1 MSGGVGR
8 YAKGHERDARMHAP
22 TPHKRVELSCQ
33 PGMHDRAPGFLVS
46 PRRCPSPAEPPH
58 TRRRRDPRIADKALV
73 GPVYNDHL
81 FFATWGL
88 GLLCVIM
95 SWARRYLFVSNA
107 DNGQTAPLMP
117 IMLELAQRGC
127 QCILVSAAKV
137 LSRVQAI
144 QRLGSFPVQT
154 EAGSATGAVLKTHPL
169 LLHSLGESPVL
180 TYLNFVEE
188 YPERFHEHCCRKPG
202 DVMGWTKLYTEL
214 VPDSTDEYLRIVHLV
229 RDAVDALDPD
239 MIIVD
244 NFSPFAVDGVRLTK
258 RPFIETAPGSAMGL
272 ANRVNPFKQPLAM
285 SGGRSEAGGLSVVLR
300 NTSYVFRWLY
310 FALYDPW
317 SIRRRQFRKDVL
329 RLTAPSLMDDAIM
342 PPSPGVLPQQIATI
356 TFNVAGLDIY
366 APSAYDRS
374 VFFVGPCFPPQAQPD
389 AQQRADDEVI
399 AWMDKMHAEGRRV
412 VCINMGTIYY
422 YQPQDYAHMVQ
433 ALHMIHEQNPNV
445 AFLWKIAQRPKH
457 VQNIPSEEEA
467 ALPPYVRRL
476 SWIPS
481 MTAVMEHPAL
491 AVMMHHGGGN
501 SLNECLAYGIPQFC
515 ISQWVDTHDIG
526 LCIRHSGVGLWSEYS
541 PDFVP
546 EDICSQLLQ
555 LVEDKDHTFR
565 HTALSWKLK
574 TQQAGGTKFA
584 ADLIQ
589 SYVTDYTYAGGSS
602 KAPMPHAM

>member
-1 MSGGVGR
+1 MTRGARAVGRRTSFSTWLADLWSDERGRVGR

-33 PGMHDRAPGFLVS
+33 PGVHDRAPGFLVS

-58 TRRRRDPRIADKALV
+58 TRRCRDPRIADKALV

-366 APSAYDRS
+366 APSAYD
-374 VFFVGPCFPPQAQPD
+374 
-389 AQQRADDEVI
+389 
-399 AWMDKMHAEGRRV
+399 
-412 VCINMGTIYY
+412 Y

-457 VQNIPSEEEA
+457 VQNIPSEDEA